1 MSEGCPERSLADA
14 LGQDFRAF
22 FDVDLFVDIALKSR
36 FRPGLRR
43 DGADRDPRCTTQ
55 AG

>member
-1 MSEGCPERSLADA
+1 MGTFLH
-14 LGQDFRAF
+14 LF

-36 FRPGLRR
+36 IRPGLRR